1 MNLLRHFKTEPFVLS
16 LSKHCFFLRAARAT
30 GRREGRCFD
39 KLRTSG
45 VWGGVVAGVATVLLG
60 AAPVPEVDDAAINAS
75 TYPATFNEFGFFADP
90 SALKPAVGVTPYRLN
105 TPLWS
110 DGAEKL
116 RFLYLPPGSKAKGS
130 GEGLLD
136 LPVGAALIKTFAVGT
151 RKIET
156 RVLLH
161 RAEGWVALPYQWNAA
176 QTEAKLVLG
185 GARVALTTPQGAA
198 ISYAIPNKNQ
208 CKECHGLSGVV
219 TPIGPKARNLSPA
232 WLTGEVKAGRLD
244 RSPAVALR
252 LPVWEDRAKAPAA
265 PFARG
270 YLDANCGHCH
280 NPAGSA
286 SNSGLDLRW
295 EQNDPALLGIRKRP
309 VAAGRG
315 AGTNEFEIVP
325 GDPDHSIL
333 TYRMASLEGGV
344 AMPEL
349 GKATVDVEGVKAV
362 RTWILEMKR

>member
-1 MNLLRHFKTEPFVLS
+1 MIRTVPAFGLAAMLLS
-16 LSKHCFFLRAARAT
+16 
-30 GRREGRCFD
+30 
-39 KLRTSG
+39 
-45 VWGGVVAGVATVLLG
+45 
-60 AAPVPEVDDAAINAS
+60 AAPPALVNDTAITAS
-75 TYPATFNEFGFFADP
+75 AYPATLAEFGFFADARAQMP
-90 SALKPAVGVTPYRLN
+90 SARVTPYRLN

-116 RFLYLPPGSKAKGS
+116 RFVYLPPGAKAKAN

-136 LPVGAALIKTFAVGT
+136 LPVGAALIKTFAFGA

-185 GARVALTTPQGAA
+185 GARVAVTTPQGAA
-198 ISYAIPNKNQ
+198 ISYSIPNKNQ
-208 CKECHGLSGVV
+208 CKECHGLAGVV
-219 TPIGPKARNLSPA
+219 TPIGPKARNLAPA
-232 WLTGEVKAGRLD
+232 WLAAQVKAGRLD
-244 RSPAVALR
+244 RAPTVAMR
-252 LPVWEDRAKAPAA
+252 LPLWEDRAHSPAA
-265 PFARG
+265 LVARG
-270 YLDANCGHCH
+270 YLDSNCGHCH
-280 NPAGSA
+280 NPAASA

-295 EQNDPALLGIRKRP
+295 EQHDPALLGIMKRP

-315 AGTNEFEIVP
+315 AGQNEFDIVP

-333 TYRMASLEGGV
+333 TYRMASLEGGI

-349 GKATVDVEGVKAV
+349 GKATVDGEGVKAV
-362 RTWILEMKR
+362 RAWISEMKR